1 MPRASWWAAFSG
13 STTQEARALPTARS
27 SGRLPEE
34 TPLLRR
40 SDAVLAR
47 LDALR
52 DDAPVGFL
60 AGVAVD
66 VHAGLQRG
74 AIRGDAGHD
83 RRAVGDVDLRRPVL
97 ELQRDLV
104 AAARFR
110 RPGEVGVVHGRAV
123 LEVRGRDAR

>member
-40 SDAVLAR
+40 PDAVLAR

-60 AGVAVD
+60 AGDAVD
-66 VHAGLQRG
+66 IDAGLQRR
-74 AIRGDAGHD
+74 AVRGNARHD
-83 RRAVGDVDLRRPVL
+83 GRAVGHVDLRRAVL

-104 AAARFR
+104 AAARLR
-110 RPGEVGVVHGRAV
+110 RAREVGVVHG
-123 LEVRGRDAR
+123 